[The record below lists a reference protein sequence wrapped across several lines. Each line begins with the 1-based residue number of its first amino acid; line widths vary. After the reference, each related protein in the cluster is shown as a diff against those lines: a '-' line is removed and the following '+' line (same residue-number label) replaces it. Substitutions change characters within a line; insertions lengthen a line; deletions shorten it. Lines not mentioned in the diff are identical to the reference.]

1 MKRILIIEDDAAIA
15 ELERDYLEASDME
28 VDHCADGKSGLEAAL
43 SGKYDLILLDVMLP
57 EMDGFQV
64 CRAIRKE
71 SEIPVLMVTAKL
83 EDYDKVRGIGLGA
96 DDYIVKPF
104 SPTEL
109 VARVKGNIKRYER
122 LLTSMAGSGQNEDNY
137 IKADDIEI
145 LIGEHKVLRNGEELS
160 LTNLEFDL
168 LLYLARNQGIVFS
181 KDQLFE
187 KVWGLDA
194 VGDTSTVMVH
204 INRLREKVEVDP
216 AKPYY
221 IETVWGVGYRF
232 VKK

>member
-15 ELERDYLEASDME
+15 ELERDQLEASDME

>member
-57 EMDGFQV
+57 EMDAFQV
-64 CRAIRKE
+64 CRTIREE

>member
-1 MKRILIIEDDAAIA
+1 
-15 ELERDYLEASDME
+15 
-28 VDHCADGKSGLEAAL
+28 
-43 SGKYDLILLDVMLP
+43 
-57 EMDGFQV
+57 MDGFQV

>member
-15 ELERDYLEASDME
+15 ELERDYLEAPDME

-57 EMDGFQV
+57 ETDGFQV